1 MTKSTL
7 ASLRRCFVA
16 CLCAELAVLGSLWA
30 ALASSLLRRDS
41 TQLNST
47 PGQSQD
53 TPQCPSSDFPNFEP
67 AQLFRNFSAFSRA
80 SAEAS
85 WHHVWANLA
94 AKFSKKSTLGADW
107 LQSQKAPAETTLL
120 RPSEQAEGWLLLQR
134 VGEAAARADRRAEV
148 RDVVAITP
156 SFSSLGI

>member
-85 WHHVWANLA
+85 WHHVWREFGSEILEEVDTGRRLA
-94 AKFSKKSTLGADW
+94 AIT
-107 LQSQKAPAETTLL
+107 
-120 RPSEQAEGWLLLQR
+120 EGTR
-134 VGEAAARADRRAEV
+134 
-148 RDVVAITP
+148 
-156 SFSSLGI
+156 